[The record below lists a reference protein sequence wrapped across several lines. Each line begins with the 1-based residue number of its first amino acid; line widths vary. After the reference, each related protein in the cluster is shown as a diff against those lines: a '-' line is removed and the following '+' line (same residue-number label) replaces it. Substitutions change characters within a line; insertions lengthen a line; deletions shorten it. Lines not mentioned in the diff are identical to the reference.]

1 MENKGGKYGEEERGK
16 EREAKQGP
24 VGATFGPSVVRTRC
38 TCGSSRLE
46 KLRVPVQLIN
56 DVSGR
61 VVVGGACLCDSATAP
76 PLLDIAT
83 ASYRPKGLL

>member
-1 MENKGGKYGEEERGK
+1 MRINREREREK
-16 EREAKQGP
+16 ERSET
-24 VGATFGPSVVRTRC
+24 GASWRDFRSASVARC
-38 TCGSSRLE
+38 PRTCGSSRLE

>member
-1 MENKGGKYGEEERGK
+1 MRINRERKREEEKRNRGQLA
-16 EREAKQGP
+16 RL
-24 VGATFGPSVVRTRC
+24 SVRQRCTR
-38 TCGSSRLE
+38 TCGSNRLE

-56 DVSGR
+56 DVSGQ